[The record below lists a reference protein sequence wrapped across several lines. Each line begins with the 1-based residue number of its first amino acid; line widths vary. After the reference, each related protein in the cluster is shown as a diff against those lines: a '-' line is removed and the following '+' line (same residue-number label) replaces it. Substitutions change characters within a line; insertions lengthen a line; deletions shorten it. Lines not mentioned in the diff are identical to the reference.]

1 MNYHACMATII
12 PVTCSDDLPIITN
25 GGITYA
31 GGSTNNRPLG
41 ATAMYICFRPYR
53 LVGVSVRTCESNGT
67 WSSSTAPVC
76 QREWNRVWTICV
88 FRLFPACMQV

>member
-53 LVGVSVRTCESNGT
+53 LVGLSMRTCGSDGM

-76 QREWNRVWTICV
+76 QRE
-88 FRLFPACMQV
+88 